1 MLFHRQPHNR
11 FRTSRDILA
20 EEGLST
26 VGCGNLFYDVE
37 PQNVRCII
45 GCFVRMKSCEN
56 FRRIAFSVI
65 CYCQAEKILCYFYL
79 CVNRNFHKTRIS
91 IRSVLCRMLLFRR
104 FSSRRLRRARSAESC
119 ACSAASDCTREIS
132 QFSARGVS

>member
-79 CVNRNFHKTRIS
+79 CVNRNFHKTRNFYKIS
-91 IRSVLCRMLLFRR
+91 IMPDAVIQKIFQQ
-104 FSSRRLRRARSAESC
+104 ATEKGA
-119 ACSAASDCTREIS
+119 
-132 QFSARGVS
+132 V

>member
-37 PQNVRCII
+37 P
-45 GCFVRMKSCEN
+45 RMCG
-56 FRRIAFSVI
+56 
-65 CYCQAEKILCYFYL
+65 
-79 CVNRNFHKTRIS
+79 
-91 IRSVLCRMLLFRR
+91 VL
-104 FSSRRLRRARSAESC
+104 S
-119 ACSAASDCTREIS
+119 
-132 QFSARGVS
+132 GVSSE